1 MIQSASDGT
10 SASQC
15 RLICSS
21 GYVASNVQ
29 PYLCKADSATTA
41 AYDMAQ
47 DGSITCT
54 AATCASIEVAYSDK
68 SSGTGTSKTT
78 GTVAVACDDGYS
90 GSANAVC
97 TADNGAET
105 ATFAAF
111 TPCAAATCASIEVA
125 NSNKDSTNG
134 GTGTSRTTETVA
146 VACNDG
152 YSGSGNAT
160 CTADVGNPT
169 ATFASFTPCAAN
181 DCIAT
186 IAFADDGSNGNFYCI
201 NGGVIGGTTGAC
213 SCTQCDSIFMG
224 GSCETLK
231 EVEHNLTPE
240 QLVASMTGTLNGVS
254 LPWDSSFAI
263 QTMGSGKNTAVTQ
276 NAAGFPTIT
285 ITCGECKASSVSD
298 EMQRQFN
305 DEEVCT
311 GLAVKD
317 RQSSCS
323 SEYDIV
329 WMDGGTDGSIIITV
343 TPKSN
348 DTDNTVIYVAIA
360 IGVLLAIVI
369 IVAVV
374 FGLNM
379 MNVKGGQPADS
390 AAASEEGASGAA
402 QGQGDAQGQGNSSAI
417 QLNDLHKP

>member
-68 SSGTGTSKTT
+68 SSGTGTSTT
-78 GTVAVACDDGYS
+78 MGTVAVACDDGYS

-134 GTGTSRTTETVA
+134 GTGTSMTTETVA

-213 SCTQCDSIFMG
+213 NCTQCDSIFMG
-224 GSCETLK
+224 DSCVTL
-231 EVEHNLTPE
+231 EEDGHNMTPE
-240 QLVASMTGTLNGVS
+240 QLVTSMTGTLHGVP
-254 LPWDSSFAI
+254 LPLQSSFII
-263 QTMGSGKNTAVTQ
+263 QTMGPENNTAVER

-285 ITCGECKASSVSD
+285 ISCGACEASSVSE

-305 DEEVCT
+305 DEEVCK
-311 GLAVKD
+311 GLLGKD
-317 RQSSCS
+317 HQSSCS
-323 SEYDIV
+323 SKYDIV
-329 WMDGGTDGSIIITV
+329 WTTDGSIIITV
-343 TPKSN
+343 TPKSD
-348 DTDNTVIYVAIA
+348 DTDNTVIYIAIA
-360 IGVLLAIVI
+360 VGVLLAIVI

-374 FGLNM
+374 CCLKM
-379 MNVKGGQPADS
+379 VMVAGGKPAES
-390 AAASEEGASGAA
+390 AAPLEEGASGAA
-402 QGQGDAQGQGNSSAI
+402 QGEGNT
-417 QLNDLHKP
+417 P